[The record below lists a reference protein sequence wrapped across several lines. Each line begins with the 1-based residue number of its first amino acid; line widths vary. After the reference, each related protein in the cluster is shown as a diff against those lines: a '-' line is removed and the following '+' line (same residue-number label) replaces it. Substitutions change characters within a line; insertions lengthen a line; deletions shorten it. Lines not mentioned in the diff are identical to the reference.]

1 MFCFT
6 THSFALI
13 KKTTRLSKIF
23 MSVMALFFF
32 GERSSSQ
39 DFTAI
44 TTGALVDDAG
54 AARGVSWID
63 FNNDGLLDLFVT
75 RGPRQGQTALLFRND
90 GGPNFAFTKITG
102 SPLVSDVARSD
113 GSSWGD
119 YDNDGDPDAY
129 VVTWYGDR
137 NLFYENNGNG
147 TFTKITASAI
157 VNDNDFSETSAWG
170 DYDNDGHLDL
180 YVTNSGD
187 PSATGPQRNFLYRN
201 NGNKSFAKIT
211 SGAPA
216 TDLFYSRGVNWV
228 DYDDDGDLDLFVA
241 NEENQNNNFY
251 RNLLKESGNAT
262 FDKITTGAPVT
273 DGGSSW
279 TASWGDYDN
288 DGDLDLFVGNWGNQN
303 NFLYRND
310 GGGILTKI
318 TDGVLV
324 NDRSYSACS
333 GWGDYDNDGDLDLY
347 VTQAYGQGSLKNFLY
362 RNLLMESGAPA
373 FEKMTTGAAVN
384 DLGYSYGFS
393 WADFDQDGDL
403 DLFVARTLNENQ
415 KNAFYINNLSGK
427 SWLQVRAAGV
437 QSNKSAIGAKIRL
450 KATIAGKAVWQRR
463 DIAGQ
468 EGYCGQNLLAHFG
481 LGEATAIDTVLVQ
494 WPSGIVDVLA
504 PVNVNQILTIT
515 EGMNPTEVEQQE
527 AALPSGYRL
536 QQNYPNPF
544 RSAATFPALSGKN
557 LSTRIEYVLPR
568 ASHVRLIIYNAAGQE
583 IRTLVDQMQSTG
595 AHEKLWDGKNNANE
609 RVPSGVYFY
618 RIAAGPFR
626 QTRKMLLLQ

>member
-1 MFCFT
+1 MT
-6 THSFALI
+6 LLAL
-13 KKTTRLSKIF
+13 
-23 MSVMALFFF
+23 V
-32 GERSSSQ
+32 ERSSSQ

-187 PSATGPQRNFLYRN
+187 PNATGPQRNFLYRN

-211 SGAPA
+211 GGAPA
-216 TDLFYSRGVNWV
+216 TDLFYSRRVNWV
-228 DYDDDGDLDLFVA
+228 DYDDDGDIDLFVA
-241 NEENQNNNFY
+241 NEENQNNNLY
-251 RNLLKESGNAT
+251 KNLLKEGGNAT
-262 FDKITTGAPVT
+262 FDKITNSAVVT

-288 DGDLDLFVGNWGNQN
+288 DGDLDLFV
-303 NFLYRND
+303 
-310 GGGILTKI
+310 
-318 TDGVLV
+318 
-324 NDRSYSACS
+324 
-333 GWGDYDNDGDLDLY
+333 
-347 VTQAYGQGSLKNFLY
+347 
-362 RNLLMESGAPA
+362 
-373 FEKMTTGAAVN
+373 
-384 DLGYSYGFS
+384 
-393 WADFDQDGDL
+393 
-403 DLFVARTLNENQ
+403 ARTLNENQ
-415 KNAFYINNLSGK
+415 KNAFYTNNLSGK

-450 KATIAGKAVWQRR
+450 KANIGGKAIWQRR

-481 LGEATAIDTVLVQ
+481 LGEATVIDTVLVQ

-515 EGMNPTEVEQQE
+515 EGMNPTAVEQKE
-527 AALPSGYRL
+527 TALPSGYRL

-544 RSAATFPALSGKN
+544 RSAAIFPALSGEN
-557 LSTRIEYVLPR
+557 HSTRIEYVLPR

-595 AHEKLWDGKNNANE
+595 TQGKTWDGKNNVHE
-609 RVPSGVYFY
+609 HVPSGVYFY
-618 RIAAGPFR
+618 RIVAGPFR

>member
-1 MFCFT
+1 M
-6 THSFALI
+6 
-13 KKTTRLSKIF
+13 KTMNLSKIL
-23 MSVMALFFF
+23 MLAVTLLALV
-32 GERSSSQ
+32 ERSSSQ
-39 DFTAI
+39 DFIAI

-63 FNNDGLLDLFVT
+63 FNNDGFLDLFVT

-102 SPLVSDVARSD
+102 SPLVNDVARSD

-147 TFTKITASAI
+147 TFTKITTSA
-157 VNDNDFSETSAWG
+157 SAWG

-187 PSATGPQRNFLYRN
+187 PNATGPQRNFLYRN
-201 NGNKSFAKIT
+201 NGNKSFAKIA
-211 SGAPA
+211 SGAPP
-216 TDLFYSRGVNWV
+216 TDLFYSRGVNWI

-241 NEENQNNNFY
+241 NEENQNNNLY
-251 RNLLKESGNAT
+251 QNLLKESSSAT
-262 FDKITTGAPVT
+262 FQKVTMGAPVT

-279 TASWGDYDN
+279 TAS
-288 DGDLDLFVGNWGNQN
+288 
-303 NFLYRND
+303 
-310 GGGILTKI
+310 
-318 TDGVLV
+318 
-324 NDRSYSACS
+324 
-333 GWGDYDNDGDLDLY
+333 WGDYDNDGDLDLY

-362 RNLLMESGAPA
+362 RNLLMESDTPA
-373 FEKMTTGAAVN
+373 FEKMATGPAVN
-384 DLGYSYGFS
+384 DLGHSYGFS

-415 KNAFYINNLSGK
+415 KNAFYINNLSGE
-427 SWLQVRAAGV
+427 SWLQVRAVGV

-450 KATIAGKAVWQRR
+450 KANVGGKAVWQRR

-515 EGMNPTEVEQQE
+515 ESMHPTEVEQKE
-527 AALPSGYRL
+527 TALPSEYRL

-544 RSAATFPALSGKN
+544 WSAATFRFAENP
-557 LSTRIEYVLPR
+557 STRIEYVLPR
-568 ASHVRLIIYNAAGQE
+568 ASHVRLTIYNAAGQE
-583 IRTLVDQMQSTG
+583 IRTLFDQMQPTG

-618 RIAAGPFR
+618 RIVAGPFR